1 MQDRPAHIACPGG
14 TIPGKGRAEDKVALT
29 RVLVADDSRIFRAL
43 MTEVLRDRGLDVLE
57 AANGRDALDVL
68 LAERPQLAVLDAL
81 MPLLSGFDVITRLHE
96 QAPDYHPVI
105 FMVTAVYKSRR
116 WETEAR
122 QQYHVEEYLEKPL
135 EPTELVEIIAR
146 HFPEM
151 GSSSAGP

>member
-1 MQDRPAHIACPGG
+1 M
-14 TIPGKGRAEDKVALT
+14 ALS

-43 MTEVLRDRGLDVLE
+43 MTEVLRDRGLEVLE
-57 AANGRDALDVL
+57 AANGRDALDSL
-68 LAERPQLAVLDAL
+68 LAERPQLVVLDAL
-81 MPLLSGFDVITRLHE
+81 MPLLSGFDVITRLRE
-96 QAPDYHPVI
+96 QAPDYRPVI

-135 EPTELVEIIAR
+135 EPAELVEIIAR

-151 GSSSAGP
+151 RGGSAEPAPTSS

>member
-1 MQDRPAHIACPGG
+1 
-14 TIPGKGRAEDKVALT
+14 VALS

-43 MTEVLRDRGLDVLE
+43 MTEVLRDRGLEVLE
-57 AANGRDALDVL
+57 AANGRDALDAL
-68 LAERPQLAVLDAL
+68 LAERPQLVVLDAL
-81 MPLLSGFDVITRLHE
+81 MPLLSGFDVITRLRE
-96 QAPDYHPVI
+96 QAPDYRPVI

-135 EPTELVEIIAR
+135 EPAELVEIIAR

-151 GSSSAGP
+151 RGSSAEPAPTTS